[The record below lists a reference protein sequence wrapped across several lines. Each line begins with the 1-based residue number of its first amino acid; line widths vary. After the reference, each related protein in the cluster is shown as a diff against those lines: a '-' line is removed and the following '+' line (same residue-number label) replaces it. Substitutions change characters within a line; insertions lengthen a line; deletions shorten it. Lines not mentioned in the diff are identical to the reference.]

1 MCRNSFPSR
10 NTAVAQ
16 FLFVLISSFIALVY
30 SLVLN
35 SCWCL
40 GLIRYPLDWM
50 FELHLIHIHSWHPV
64 GIFRDETAGRLAS
77 DLVLN
82 ANRLKL
88 GRLFHESLSDPSDHP
103 WSRELEV
110 TSLEIHVM
118 SELSLCRHSSCQ
130 QNSRRRFHLSQLRLW
145 ESLWMVLHKSQ
156 VCCRAGLSSVVT
168 LSNLLCGAACVSF
181 AVQCWGMFLSSHWRP
196 SNAPWDYKMCT
207 VLYPWML
214 SYLGS
219 VLSVLTTSHIIFLD
233 NHCLTAM
240 LPYTNL
246 ISIFPPQL

>member
-1 MCRNSFPSR
+1 MQLKKCLSTPEIINSEKFRFCFLAANHVDIVRRRLCLSGMLHNIASNIRVDEMCRNSFPSR

-77 DLVLN
+77 DLDLN

-88 GRLFHESLSDPSDHP
+88 GRLFHESVWPQ
-103 WSRELEV
+103 WSSME
-110 TSLEIHVM
+110 
-118 SELSLCRHSSCQ
+118 
-130 QNSRRRFHLSQLRLW
+130 
-145 ESLWMVLHKSQ
+145 
-156 VCCRAGLSSVVT
+156 
-168 LSNLLCGAACVSF
+168 
-181 AVQCWGMFLSSHWRP
+181 
-196 SNAPWDYKMCT
+196 
-207 VLYPWML
+207 
-214 SYLGS
+214 
-219 VLSVLTTSHIIFLD
+219 
-233 NHCLTAM
+233 
-240 LPYTNL
+240 
-246 ISIFPPQL
+246 

>member
-77 DLVLN
+77 DLDLN

-110 TSLEIHVM
+110 KSLEIHVM

-145 ESLWMVLHKSQ
+145 ESLWMVLYKAKSAAEQ
-156 VCCRAGLSSVVT
+156 AWALWLHSVICCVEQHVWAL
-168 LSNLLCGAACVSF
+168 LSNAEGCSSPLTEDQVMLHGTIKCAQSF
-181 AVQCWGMFLSSHWRP
+181 THECWVIWDQCFQ
-196 SNAPWDYKMCT
+196 
-207 VLYPWML
+207 
-214 SYLGS
+214 YL
-219 VLSVLTTSHIIFLD
+219 
-233 NHCLTAM
+233 
-240 LPYTNL
+240 
-246 ISIFPPQL
+246 PQAT